1 METKSISDY
10 LSERHPSI
18 DFSLQESKKPERPSI
33 LSKVVVDKKE
43 RNEGAGTKFM
53 QDLVSEADR
62 RGHKLALTPS
72 PDFGGQ
78 VPRLH
83 RFYRKFGFVPNKGR
97 DKDYTISE
105 AMYRN
110 PTATEKND

>member
-1 METKSISDY
+1 MEEKSLNDY
-10 LSERHPSI
+10 LSERHPNI
-18 DFSLQESKKPERPSI
+18 DFHLSESKKSERPSI

-53 QDLVSEADR
+53 EDLISEADR
-62 RGHKLALTPS
+62 RKHKLALTPS
-72 PDFGGQ
+72 SDFGGQ

-83 RFYRKFGFVPNKGR
+83 RFYQRFGFVPNKGKH
-97 DKDYTISE
+97 KDFSISE

-110 PTATEKND
+110 PIERPEND